1 MSVNGCYLLF
11 VISDMTDSNNIMHR
25 ILLYMQYILHSN
37 IYRSNLF
44 ICIWYTV
51 FALLNKHTY
60 LEPSSDLLLCICFL
74 QLWVMSL
81 LWLILSS
88 LPSLSLS
95 APPALPVRKE
105 CDAQKGRFLAFFCQ
119 NIYTTFVSWMCERT
133 TTTNCDERRGTRD
146 ERRGTKEEGEG
157 RKDEG
162 WQTFRCA
169 IVRHLS
175 EAALNGIIIS
185 RCSSYLVPW
194 PFLFSFSF
202 SSPSSFAVPSIT
214 CNYIICRANTDQGV
228 LMILALPRPEF
239 ACLPACLA
247 VCPFLLIPSA
257 CCKLQVEVA
266 NVNKY
271 AWSSGSTRLAATAAQ
286 PGQPG
291 QRGQQMDNTRRTTEQ
306 KGSTN
311 NDENKIAIAQWDWD
325 SFCCLLPVAVP
336 LPEVGNWHLSWTAEP
351 IRPKQL
357 AIPLRVSNLV
367 A

>member
-1 MSVNGCYLLF
+1 M
-11 VISDMTDSNNIMHR
+11 IESNNTCIM
-25 ILLYMQYILHSN
+25 YTT
-37 IYRSNLF
+37 IYKIYC
-44 ICIWYTV
+44 ICTV
-51 FALLNKHTY
+51 FPMFNEHTY
-60 LEPSSDLLLCICFL
+60 LELSSDLLLCICFL
-74 QLWVMSL
+74 QLWVMTL
-81 LWLILSS
+81 LRLILSS
-88 LPSLSLS
+88 FPSLSLC

-133 TTTNCDERRGTRD
+133 TTTNCDEG
-146 ERRGTKEEGEG
+146 RGTKEEGEG

-185 RCSSYLVPW
+185 RRSSYLVPC
-194 PFLFSFSF
+194 PSFFSFSF
-202 SSPSSFAVPSIT
+202 SFPSSSFAVPSIT

-228 LMILALPRPEF
+228 LMILGLPRPEF
-239 ACLPACLA
+239 TSLA

-271 AWSSGSTRLAATAAQ
+271 AWSSASTRLAATAA
-286 PGQPG
+286 QPG

-311 NDENKIAIAQWDWD
+311 NDENKIAIAQWHWD
-325 SFCCLLPVAVP
+325 SFCCLLLFLFLKWAIDICC
-336 LPEVGNWHLSWTAEP
+336 GQLSLFGQ
-351 IRPKQL
+351 KQL
-357 AIPLRVSNLV
+357 ATSLRVSNLV